1 MSALP
6 VEPERD
12 LGLQGSY
19 AGFVTRFA
27 GFLVDIVTIAVLFS
41 LGGHVVDYLVSALRG
56 PSFSFTT
63 DTPRLAGLVLIVWA
77 FIYCA
82 YPLAVSGRTFGMAV
96 VGLRAVRKDGSEL
109 GGWHAVVRVLA
120 FPLSFVL
127 FGFGFLLILHQA
139 GPAGPPRPDRRAAR
153 WSTPGTPGRPGCAS
167 WASGPDRA

>member
-6 VEPERD
+6 IEPERD
-12 LGLQGSY
+12 VGLQGTY

-27 GFLVDIVTIAVLFS
+27 GFLVDIVTIAVLFA

-56 PSFSFTT
+56 PSFTFTT
-63 DTPRLAGLVLIVWA
+63 DTPKLAGLVLLVWA
-77 FIYCA
+77 FVYCA

-96 VGLRAVRKDGSEL
+96 VGLRAVRRDGSEL

-127 FGFGFLLILHQA
+127 FGFGFLLILIK
-139 GPAGPPRPDRRAAR
+139 RDRRALHDLIASSAVVYSWNAR
-153 WSTPGTPGRPGCAS
+153 AARLRFLGKWTR
-167 WASGPDRA
+167 

>member
-1 MSALP
+1 VSARP

-19 AGFVTRFA
+19 AGFVTRFG
-27 GFLVDIVTIAVLFS
+27 GFLIDILTIAVLFA

-63 DTPRLAGLVLIVWA
+63 DAPKLAGLALLIWA
-77 FIYCA
+77 FVYCA

-96 VGLRAVRKDGSEL
+96 VGLRAVRKDGTAL
-109 GGWHAVVRVLA
+109 GGWHAVVRVIA

-127 FGFGFLLILHQA
+127 FCFGFLLILL
-139 GPAGPPRPDRRAAR
+139 RRDRRALHDLIAGSAVVYSWNAR
-153 WSTPGTPGRPGCAS
+153 AARLRFLGKGTP
-167 WASGPDRA
+167 